1 MLPAEMANIADR
13 TRNRAR
19 AEDNAEDQEENAEP
33 EIVLPG
39 DVDGDREELPQ
50 REEGGPLDV
59 YSMRL
64 MQSVTREQLRSF

>member
-1 MLPAEMANIADR
+1 MANIADR

-50 REEGGPLDV
+50 REEGEPWM
-59 YSMRL
+59 Y
-64 MQSVTREQLRSF
+64 TP